1 MTPSPSPGNDR
12 TKSSGCPRP
21 ITRSRH
27 KAAPTTGGPWSA
39 HQVIRALANR
49 VYLGELSFRDN
60 TVTDTHPPLIAPEMW
75 TQAQP
80 VLAARGE
87 SAAHRAASGSDHHLT
102 GLLRC
107 PQCGKATRHPRH
119 RPHPHPHLPLLH
131 LLRPRPLRHRPLQ
144 RPTPQRT
151 HRHPRQPADRTR
163 PRHPHRGRRP
173 PRRHHQHRQPE
184 PAQSPRRGPHRAGH
198 HHRTRPARPRLPDPP
213 TRT

>member
-1 MTPSPSPGNDR
+1 M
-12 TKSSGCPRP
+12 
-21 ITRSRH
+21 TRSRH

-119 RPHPHPHLPLLH
+119 RPHPHLPLLH

-144 RPTPQRT
+144 RLTPQRT